1 MPKSHHPHELQH
13 PKRQSLRSMPIP
25 TALAALVLLLFL
37 LPSQAS
43 ADSTTY
49 DPLHLPAIE
58 IEEFDLKVED
68 PDRNREIPL
77 CLHLPADAQAAP
89 VVLFSH
95 GLGGSC
101 RGNDYLAHHW
111 AARGYAAIFVQHP
124 GSDETV
130 WKDVPRR
137 QRLEALKQ
145 AANAQNFILRAGD
158 IPAVIDQLEA
168 WTKQEGNRL
177 FGKLDLA
184 RIGMSG
190 HSFGART
197 TQVVSGEVV
206 GRGGSQLS
214 EPRIKAALA
223 LSPNAPPFGSPMQ
236 AYGSVETPWM
246 LVTGTHD
253 VSRIGSATVESRLAV
268 FPALPPG
275 GKYELVL
282 DGAQHSAFSDRSLSP
297 RDGERNP
304 NHHRALQ
311 ALSTAFW
318 DAYLL
323 SDPAALAWLDGEG
336 PRTVLEPKDR
346 WQTK

>member
-1 MPKSHHPHELQH
+1 MPSSPQPHELKDSQH
-13 PKRQSLRSMPIP
+13 QSLRPIP
-25 TALAALVLLLFL
+25 GSVALTVLASLFFLAAA
-37 LPSQAS
+37 QAS
-43 ADSTTY
+43 AESTPY
-49 DPLHLPAIE
+49 DPLHLPALE
-58 IEEFDLKVED
+58 IEDFDLKVED
-68 PDRNREIPL
+68 PDRIREIPL

-145 AANAQNFILRAGD
+145 AANAQNFMLRAGD

-168 WTKQEGNRL
+168 WNQQEGHPL
-177 FGKLDLA
+177 FGKLDPT

-206 GRGGSQLS
+206 GRGDYKLS

-223 LSPNAPPFGSPMQ
+223 LSPNAPPLGSPKQ
-236 AYGSVETPWM
+236 AYGSVEMPWM
-246 LVTGTHD
+246 LVTGTQD

-268 FPALPPG
+268 FP
-275 GKYELVL
+275 
-282 DGAQHSAFSDRSLSP
+282 
-297 RDGERNP
+297 
-304 NHHRALQ
+304 RAT
-311 ALSTAFW
+311 SW
-318 DAYLL
+318 
-323 SDPAALAWLDGEG
+323 
-336 PRTVLEPKDR
+336 
-346 WQTK
+346 